1 MEKNP
6 WQTIDKETVYE
17 NRWIKVTH
25 NNVLNPSGNP
35 GIYGVV
41 HFKNKAIAIVP
52 LDENNNT
59 WLVGQY
65 RYTLERYSWEVPEGG
80 GPLDDSP
87 LASAKRE
94 LLEETGITAKK
105 WIEAGIFHLS
115 NSITDEEAIV
125 FVAKDLTFGEA
136 QPEETEELRVKKLP
150 FQVVVEMVMNGEITD
165 GLAVAAILKIKLM
178 MDRGLI

>member
-1 MEKNP
+1 MEENP

-17 NRWIKVTH
+17 NPWIKVTH

-80 GPLDDSP
+80 GPLNDSP

-94 LLEETGITAKK
+94 LLEETGITAKN
-105 WIEAGIFHLS
+105 WIAAGTFHLS

-150 FQVVVEMVMNGEITD
+150 FQEVVEMVMNGEITD

>member
-1 MEKNP
+1 MEENP

-17 NRWIKVTH
+17 NPWIKVTH

-80 GPLDDSP
+80 GPLNDSP

-105 WIEAGIFHLS
+105 WIAAGTFHLS

-150 FQVVVEMVMNGEITD
+150 FQEVVEMVMNGDITD
-165 GLAVAAILKIKLM
+165 GLAVAAILKLNS
-178 MDRGLI
+178 